1 MVHRGARQSYQEAE
15 AAMNSFSKALK
26 PMAGALAVAALA
38 AGAMLAPVAA
48 RAETNV
54 GFGAV
59 IAQSGVQQ
67 SINRKSAAPIAAGG
81 TVYSEEYVPTIW
93 IDPDGC
99 EHWVMDDG
107 AEGYMDARKT
117 RDGRP
122 VCHRNVCGVIPTDQ
136 LFATDK
142 SAISTS
148 GRAYLENFF
157 RTAKAR
163 SFIITGHTDS
173 RASDEYNMKLSE
185 RRAVAVAKVAQSV
198 GAPVLAVNWYGERQ
212 PRATNATAA
221 GMAQNRR
228 VEIICVK

>member
-1 MVHRGARQSYQEAE
+1 
-15 AAMNSFSKALK
+15 
-26 PMAGALAVAALA
+26 
-38 AGAMLAPVAA
+38 
-48 RAETNV
+48 
-54 GFGAV
+54 
-59 IAQSGVQQ
+59 
-67 SINRKSAAPIAAGG
+67 
-81 TVYSEEYVPTIW
+81 
-93 IDPDGC
+93 
-99 EHWVMDDG
+99 MDDG